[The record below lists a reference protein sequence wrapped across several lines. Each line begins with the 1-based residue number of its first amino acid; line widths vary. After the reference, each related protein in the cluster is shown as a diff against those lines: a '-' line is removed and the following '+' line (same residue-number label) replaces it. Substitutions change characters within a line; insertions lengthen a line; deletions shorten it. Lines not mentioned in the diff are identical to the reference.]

1 MCPGKLGRH
10 AYLRLR
16 FSGHSRNAAPL
27 INSSLVGRN
36 GLMNGSFEIFGG
48 KSEVVVTMP
57 LETFSSP
64 LIYTKQ
70 RTNIIIGDKTN
81 ERSTNCAK
89 GLSRLLAQ
97 SKEFANLNQQLE
109 QRVANQVDTAQIA
122 LDELM
127 LSLTTMQLMSPLPPP
142 TSL

>member
-1 MCPGKLGRH
+1 MCPGKLGKH

-16 FSGHSRNAAPL
+16 FSSHSRNAAPL

-64 LIYTKQ
+64 LITPSSA
-70 RTNIIIGDKTN
+70 RT
-81 ERSTNCAK
+81 S
-89 GLSRLLAQ
+89 S
-97 SKEFANLNQQLE
+97 
-109 QRVANQVDTAQIA
+109 
-122 LDELM
+122 
-127 LSLTTMQLMSPLPPP
+127 
-142 TSL
+142 